1 MFLQMKKDGKQE
13 QYYSTVKLK
22 MKVIQGQK

>member
-1 MFLQMKKDGKQE
+1 MFLQMKRDGKQE

-22 MKVIQGQK
+22 MKIKQGQK